1 MVATELLS
9 TGHGQLALKAVHRFI
24 SHNPEWVG
32 LTIGAGLA
40 PETEEHG
47 SGLGADYK
55 VRPLHCIAIGEFYPH
70 ILYSPMS
77 VCE

>member
-55 VRPLHCIAIGEFYPH
+55 VMLLHRIYNSKYF
-70 ILYSPMS
+70 S
-77 VCE
+77 